1 MSEVGPQQKQF
12 RSSVQLY
19 GRVENTNTLITAS
32 TLGESNMQYYPGRSS
47 DTVST
52 ISTLNDLFEYDPSEP
67 PRPNYFPQFY
77 LIESNPLVARISTE
91 SKIGQ
96 TSTTNFNTVTASIA
110 ESATTDTFR
119 LVDI

>member
-1 MSEVGPQQKQF
+1 MNQ
-12 RSSVQLY
+12 
-19 GRVENTNTLITAS
+19 ICS
-32 TLGESNMQYYPGRSS
+32 TILGRSS

-110 ESATTDTFR
+110 ESATTDTLR
-119 LVDI
+119 LVDIAGDFSTVVSGDIVLGRNFPEDLTVVAEISKR